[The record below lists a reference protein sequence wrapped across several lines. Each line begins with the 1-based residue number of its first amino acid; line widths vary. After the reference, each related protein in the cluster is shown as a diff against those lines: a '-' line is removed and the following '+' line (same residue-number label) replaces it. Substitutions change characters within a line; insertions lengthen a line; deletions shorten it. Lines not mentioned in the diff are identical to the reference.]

1 MTIEQDISRIRE
13 LLEVMTEVVVEKAFA
28 EDTSD
33 DTRCSETCLC
43 DNDNDGEEEFS
54 ILSSI
59 SVPVQ
64 FHSADALIV
73 AAALGESEFTST
85 ADFIRHATLAY
96 IDLSLYPDNNGYE
109 SSDNEADIE
118 FVVNDD
124 GDLAY
129 TLNLLNLWLSQQI
142 NWSWQNRKN
151 AEANAF
157 ELVFDKLQKFLKGER

>member
-28 EDTSD
+28 EDNSD
-33 DTRCSETCLC
+33 DTRCSGTCLC
-43 DNDNDGEEEFS
+43 DNEGEEEFS
-54 ILSSI
+54 VLSSI
-59 SVPVQ
+59 SAQVV
-64 FHSADALIV
+64 FD
-73 AAALGESEFTST
+73 GEEARAIARCMNEYPKLFTST
-85 ADFIRHATLAY
+85 ADFIRHATLSYTDTAFGNASE
-96 IDLSLYPDNNGYE
+96 DD

-118 FVVNDD
+118 FVVNGDA
-124 GDLAY
+124 DLAY

>member
-33 DTRCSETCLC
+33 NTRCSDTCLC
-43 DNDNDGEEEFS
+43 DNEGEEEFS

-59 SVPVQ
+59 SAPVQ
-64 FHSADALIV
+64 FHGADALLLAR
-73 AAALGESEFTST
+73 AANESNFTST

-96 IDLSLYPDNNGYE
+96 IDLSLYPDNNE
-109 SSDNEADIE
+109 DDSSDNEADIE
-118 FVVNDD
+118 FVVN
-124 GDLAY
+124 GDADFAY

-157 ELVFDKLQKFLKGER
+157 ELVFEKLQKFLKGER